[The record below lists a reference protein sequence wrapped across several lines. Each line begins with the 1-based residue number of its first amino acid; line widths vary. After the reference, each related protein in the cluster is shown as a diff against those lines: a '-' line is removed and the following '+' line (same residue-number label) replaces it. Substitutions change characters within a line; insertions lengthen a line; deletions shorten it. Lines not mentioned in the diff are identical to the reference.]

1 MTGEASE
8 SDIGFSICPILYC
21 TACRVQLGGYMGTKC
36 GAESAFSATMAAGPP
51 RNLNEPCA
59 RCSPET
65 YSVPLGA
72 LAAAAARNGPR
83 TAGLAGTRT
92 TLPSQ
97 TW

>member
-1 MTGEASE
+1 MACSTEPAGSPAS
-8 SDIGFSICPILYC
+8 PPPVPAL
-21 TACRVQLGGYMGTKC
+21 RVC
-36 GAESAFSATMAAGPP
+36 GKHGRRKPPSSPSNAPMAFRVDVRIT
-51 RNLNEPCA
+51 RNSNEPCA

-65 YSVPLGA
+65 CSVPLGA